1 MWKEIEVDKNALTG
15 ILAPMVTPFK
25 DDAIMFDGLV
35 ANVEKMNATG
45 LRGYFVLGTNGEF
58 KSLSIEERFQV
69 LAVVL
74 KHRAPGKVV
83 MAGCAAESTKETI
96 ELVKRAAGA
105 GADMASL
112 LMPSF
117 FAKKMTIDVME
128 RFAVEVADASPI
140 PIVLYNNP
148 GVAAGVTIKYD
159 LLERLA
165 KHPNIAGVKDSS
177 KETYKENLKAAS
189 PTFRV
194 LAGSAAYFLDL
205 MKNGGSGGV
214 LSLADVFPS
223 ECVKLYDDFVAGRLA
238 EAEELS
244 RKLVDLNT
252 KVSGSYGVAG
262 VKAAMDMV
270 GLSGGVPRRPL
281 SPMSKAELETLKADL
296 GNSGFLKR

>member
-1 MWKEIEVDKNALTG
+1 MDNNALTG
-15 ILAPMVTPFK
+15 VFAPMVTPFQ
-25 DDAIMFDGLV
+25 DDSIMFDGLV

-69 LAVVL
+69 LAIVI
-74 KHRAPGKVV
+74 KHRAPGKIV

-96 ELVKRAAGA
+96 ELVKRAADT
-105 GADMASL
+105 GADMASI

-117 FAKKMTIDVME
+117 FPKKMTIDVME
-128 RFAVEVADASPI
+128 RFAIEIADHASI

-148 GVAAGVTIKYD
+148 SVAAGVTIKYD
-159 LLERLA
+159 LVERLA
-165 KHPNIAGVKDSS
+165 KHPNIVGVKDSS

-189 PTFRV
+189 PSFRV
-194 LAGSAAYFLDL
+194 LAGSAGYFLEL

-214 LSLADVFPS
+214 LSLANVFPF
-223 ECVKLYDDFVAGRLA
+223 ECVKLYDDIIAGLGV

-244 RKLVDLNT
+244 RKLIDLNT

-262 VKAAMDMV
+262 VKAAMEMA
-270 GLSGGVPRRPL
+270 GFSGGVPRRPL
-281 SPMSKAELETLKADL
+281 ACLSPAEKESLRVDLE
-296 GNSGFLKR
+296 NSGFLGR